1 MPAFGQTPGFQ
12 TQGGRKPGGV
22 RRRWVVA
29 AAALA
34 AGLAAFTVGSWR
46 KGELAC
52 RSHDLRASVVDP
64 ARISTNLAVPF
75 LSRDVLAER
84 DIETVSLGDLPL
96 PTGCTVAA
104 DPLVQPERPAFGRI
118 VPAGAYPLTLYRV
131 QARNALAELRFQS
144 GGVERWE
151 LALVPGEDGSLLKD
165 DEFLGY
171 GVDAGIGSFMD
182 IAARA
187 AMLAREGRE
196 KGKRGYSNYYDDV
209 IHAEMQA
216 SGGEHLMHKPQPDDS
231 AMVAMFRSGWGD
243 GMYPSFWGL
252 DAEGRPVLLVTD
264 FQVLENGDGR
274 DKVMM
279 AQAAILAAL
288 TPDQRRD
295 SAEGYAALKADDVPR
310 LEALLAARRI
320 TPETL
325 VEEVGG
331 TFTFEAIRL
340 DKPAALEALIRHGAA
355 REVPDLLPLDV
366 KTYPDLARSYAE
378 PRLPEGSP
386 TTLRPDPRSPAL
398 MAIVRRWEAGDISPL
413 RHAP

>member
-1 MPAFGQTPGFQ
+1 MPASGQTPGFR
-12 TQGGRKPGGV
+12 TQRGRKPGGV
-22 RRRWVVA
+22 RRRWVIVA
-29 AAALA
+29 AALGA
-34 AGLAAFTVGSWR
+34 AGVAASSLGSWR
-46 KGELAC
+46 KGGLDC
-52 RSHDLRASVVDP
+52 LSHDLKASAVDP
-64 ARISTNLAVPF
+64 ARISTNLAVPL

-84 DIETVSLGDLPL
+84 DIETMSLGDLSF
-96 PTGCTVAA
+96 PTGCIVAA
-104 DPLVQPERPAFGRI
+104 DPLVQPERPAFGRV
-118 VPAGAYPLTLYRV
+118 VPPGAYPLTLYR
-131 QARNALAELRFQS
+131 ARGRNALAELRFKS
-144 GGVERWE
+144 GAVERWE

-165 DEFLGY
+165 DEFFGY

-187 AMLAREGRE
+187 AMLAREDRE

-216 SGGEHLMHKPQPDDS
+216 TGGEHLMHKPRPDDP
-231 AMVAMFRSGWGD
+231 AIVAMFRSGWGD

-274 DKVMM
+274 DKAMM
-279 AQAAILAAL
+279 AQAAILAAM

-295 SAEGYAALKADDVPR
+295 SAEGYAALKTDDVPR

-340 DKPAALEALIRHGAA
+340 DKPAGLEALIHHGAA
-355 REVPDLLPLDV
+355 REVPDHLSV
-366 KTYPDLARSYAE
+366 GATTYPGLARLYAE
-378 PRLPEGSP
+378 PLPEGSP
-386 TTLRPDPRSPAL
+386 STLTREPRSPAL
-398 MAIVRRWEAGDISPL
+398 MDIVRRWEAGEMPPS
-413 RHAP
+413 RRAP